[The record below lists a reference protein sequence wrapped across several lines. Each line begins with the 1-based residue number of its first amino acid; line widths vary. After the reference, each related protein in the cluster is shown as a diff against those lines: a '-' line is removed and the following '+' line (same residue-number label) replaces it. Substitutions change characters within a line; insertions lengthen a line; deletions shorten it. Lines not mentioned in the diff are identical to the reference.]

1 MLDIYT
7 HNITVT
13 ESSIDINDHVNNL
26 EYIRWTLQAAIAHS
40 NVNGWDYA
48 RYQAL
53 GAGWVVRAHEFTY
66 FRPAYLGDEL
76 LVKTWVSE
84 MQKVRS
90 LRKYLII
97 RPADKHIIVRGQTR
111 WALVGKTGKP
121 FAVPSDLAQA
131 FPLVS
136 EKDEPGLDN

>member
-7 HNITVT
+7 HKIIVG

-40 NVNGWDYA
+40 NANGWDLA
-48 RYQAL
+48 RYKSL
-53 GAGWVVRAHEFTY
+53 GAGWVVRSHEFTY
-66 FRPAYLGDEL
+66 YRPAFLGEEL
-76 LVKTWVSE
+76 IVKTWVSE

-90 LRKYLII
+90 LRKYLIV
-97 RPADKHIIVRGQTR
+97 RPADNRIIVRGQTL
-111 WALVGKTGKP
+111 WALVGSKGKP
-121 FAVPSDLAQA
+121 FAVPPELAQA

-136 EKDEPGLDN
+136 QENEPGLDC